1 MMRYLAVIHK
11 DNDSDYG
18 VTIPDLPGCFS
29 AGSTMDEALDM
40 AREAILCHIEGLL
53 ADEEMIPVPLSI
65 EVHQQNPDYR
75 DGVLVLI
82 EIDPSAISGEV
93 RRINITMP
101 ERILARLDRYVAVN
115 GGNRSAVLT
124 EAAFNLTMK
133 DGQVVG

>member
-1 MMRYLAVIHK
+1 MRYLAVIHK
-11 DNDSDYG
+11 DSDSDYG

-29 AGSTMDEALDM
+29 AGSTIDEAMDM

-53 ADEEMIPVPLSI
+53 VDEVEIPVPLPM

-75 DGVLVLI
+75 DGVFVLI

-124 EAAFNLTMK
+124 EAAFNLTMN
-133 DGQVVG
+133 DNGAA

>member
-1 MMRYLAVIHK
+1 MRYLAVIHK

-29 AGSTMDEALDM
+29 AGSTMDEALEM
-40 AREAILCHIEGLL
+40 AREAILCHVEGLL

-75 DGVLVLI
+75 DGVFVLI

-124 EAAFNLTMK
+124 EAAFNLTMNE
-133 DGQVVG
+133 GHIIG